1 MDSKAEAAVFK
12 QVSETKLKYF
22 FQYNINCILLQWLHW
37 TSELNNQKIK
47 RKLFAVPILEYL
59 TDRIQSV
66 FICSLGIFLK
76 YSNSFAQRIEELR
89 NEVKARENEVIQRDK
104 VITELRLRL
113 PASVE
118 RDRIID
124 KVTATVTSAMPHSD
138 GYESQQAY
146 KVAQST
152 VHSLQVCDS

>member
-1 MDSKAEAAVFK
+1 MCVVFH
-12 QVSETKLKYF
+12 S
-22 FQYNINCILLQWLHW
+22 
-37 TSELNNQKIK
+37 
-47 RKLFAVPILEYL
+47 
-59 TDRIQSV
+59 
-66 FICSLGIFLK
+66 SLGIFLK
-76 YSNSFAQRIEELR
+76 YWNSFAQRIEKLQK
-89 NEVKARENEVIQRDK
+89 EVKARENEVIQRDK

-152 VHSLQVCDS
+152 VHSLQVCDSYKRMLLKCFPLN